1 MRTGYNALLGWM
13 YDQHPLQKDLLV
25 HYTPHDLLLCQLHY
39 QMDQLWWS
47 WQIDRMALYELL
59 CHCWDKYDIINHQLA
74 QQHLILSLPGSER
87 WIFLCN
93 FSSRVV
99 CVIRKKLIWTLL
111 GAIKK
116 IFKSIDRSR
125 LTGEV
130 KVNDE
135 TEDTV
140 LGLELE
146 AAIIACRSSSDTK
159 LKFESLFD
167 QWENERKIQRVENHF
182 NMVY

>member
-1 MRTGYNALLGWM
+1 MRPGYNALLGLM

-116 IFKSIDRSR
+116 IFKSIGTTWSENLRFPDRVVWSIEIDWWGKSKWR
-125 LTGEV
+125 NRGYC
-130 KVNDE
+130 
-135 TEDTV
+135 
-140 LGLELE
+140 
-146 AAIIACRSSSDTK
+146 AWIRAWSSHN
-159 LKFESLFD
+159 SL
-167 QWENERKIQRVENHF
+167 
-182 NMVY
+182 